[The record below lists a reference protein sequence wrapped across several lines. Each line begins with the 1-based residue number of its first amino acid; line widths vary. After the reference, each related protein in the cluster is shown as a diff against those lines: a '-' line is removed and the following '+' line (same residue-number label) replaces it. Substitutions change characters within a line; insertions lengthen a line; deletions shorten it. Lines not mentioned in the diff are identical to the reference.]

1 MNENFTL
8 PSSALQTMLKDARQ
22 RTLDLIVDLSDDQ
35 LMGPKL
41 DIVNLTVHF

>member
-1 MNENFTL
+1 
-8 PSSALQTMLKDARQ
+8 MLKDARQ

-41 DIVNLTVHF
+41 DIVNLTVRF